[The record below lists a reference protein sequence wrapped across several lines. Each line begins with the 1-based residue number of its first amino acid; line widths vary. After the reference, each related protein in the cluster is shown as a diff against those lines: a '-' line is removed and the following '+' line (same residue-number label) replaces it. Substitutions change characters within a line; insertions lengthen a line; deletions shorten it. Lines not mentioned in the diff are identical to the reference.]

1 LDLSFGAHPRGISTT
16 FRKIRDAVVQHPP
29 FFPTR
34 KAQVQG
40 EVVLTSR
47 QVEVING
54 CQLQDVEEAG
64 EEGHSSTD
72 GGTYGR
78 SVAGAKQQIGI

>member
-1 LDLSFGAHPRGISTT
+1 MVSN
-16 FRKIRDAVVQHPP
+16 
-29 FFPTR
+29 

-64 EEGHSSTD
+64 EERHGSTD
-72 GGTYGR
+72 GGTCRKDRR
-78 SVAGAKQQIGI
+78 SAEKWPPAERWRSENGKCMEKS

>member
-1 LDLSFGAHPRGISTT
+1 M
-16 FRKIRDAVVQHPP
+16 VQHPP